1 MENLNNTNKNSDNS
15 EKELRIS
22 DVIHSNMV
30 DGQLDAVGALTQIF
44 NEECAKAVME
54 DVENRQELL
63 EFITWLNNEKKLG
76 YTSVGLE
83 RIVDN
88 YIRG

>member
-1 MENLNNTNKNSDNS
+1 MNKEEQNLNNTENPK
-15 EKELRIS
+15 LGIS

-44 NEECAKAVME
+44 NEECAKAVIKGI
-54 DVENRQELL
+54 ENRQDLID
-63 EFITWLNNEKKLG
+63 FIIWLNKEKKLG
-76 YTSVGLE
+76 YTQLGLE

>member
-1 MENLNNTNKNSDNS
+1 MNKEEQNLNNTENPK
-15 EKELRIS
+15 LGIS

-44 NEECAKAVME
+44 NEECAKSVIKGI
-54 DVENRQELL
+54 ENRQDLID
-63 EFITWLNNEKKLG
+63 FIIWLNKEKKLG
-76 YTSVGLE
+76 YTQLGLE

>member
-1 MENLNNTNKNSDNS
+1 MNKEEQNLNNGENPK
-15 EKELRIS
+15 LGIS

-44 NEECAKAVME
+44 KEECAKAVVKG
-54 DVENRQELL
+54 VENKQDLID
-63 EFITWLNNEKKLG
+63 FITWLNKEKELG
-76 YTSVGLE
+76 YTQVGLE
-83 RIVDN
+83 RIVDK

>member
-1 MENLNNTNKNSDNS
+1 MNKEEQNLNNTENPK
-15 EKELRIS
+15 LGIS

-44 NEECAKAVME
+44 DEECAKAVIKGI
-54 DVENRQELL
+54 ENRQDLID
-63 EFITWLNNEKKLG
+63 FIIWLNKEKKLG
-76 YTSVGLE
+76 YTQVGLE

>member
-1 MENLNNTNKNSDNS
+1 MNKEEQNLNNTENS
-15 EKELRIS
+15 KLGIS

-44 NEECAKAVME
+44 DEECAKAVIKGI
-54 DVENRQELL
+54 ENRQDLID
-63 EFITWLNNEKKLG
+63 FIIWLNKEKKLG
-76 YTSVGLE
+76 YTQVGLE

-88 YIRG
+88 YIQG

>member
-1 MENLNNTNKNSDNS
+1 MNKEEQNLNNTENPK
-15 EKELRIS
+15 LGIS

-30 DGQLDAVGALTQIF
+30 DGQLDAGGALTQIF
-44 NEECAKAVME
+44 DEECAKAVIKGI
-54 DVENRQELL
+54 ENRQDLID
-63 EFITWLNNEKKLG
+63 FIIWLNKEKKLG
-76 YTSVGLE
+76 YTQVGLE

>member
-1 MENLNNTNKNSDNS
+1 MKEEQNLNNGENS
-15 EKELRIS
+15 KLGIS

-30 DGQLDAVGALTQIF
+30 DGQLDVVGALTQIF
-44 NEECAKAVME
+44 NEECAKAVVKG
-54 DVENRQELL
+54 VENKQELID
-63 EFITWLNNEKKLG
+63 FITWLNKEKELG
-76 YTSVGLE
+76 YTPVGLE

>member
-1 MENLNNTNKNSDNS
+1 MNNEEQNLNNS
-15 EKELRIS
+15 ETLKLGIS

-44 NEECAKAVME
+44 NKECAKAVTKG
-54 DVENRQELL
+54 VENRQELI